1 MAAQSG
7 KIQKLYLVTG
17 STVNTALVGELS
29 SQWTINGNIIDV
41 SDKDSSWFEGI
52 MGNKSGEASAS
63 LTYQK
68 GTNQNTILDA
78 LFAGTEVK
86 IFIGEVT
93 TGAQADGIMADALI
107 ASVGQSNPDN
117 DKITWDVSFTFV
129 GEITR
134 VKTTTTTT
142 TTVG

>member
-1 MAAQSG
+1 MAESG
-7 KIQKLYLVTG
+7 TKQRLYLVTG

-29 SQWTINGNIIDV
+29 SQWTINGNVIDV

-52 MGNKSGEASAS
+52 AGKKSGEASAS

-107 ASVGQSNPDN
+107 ASVSQSNPDN

-134 VKTTTTTT
+134 VTTTA
-142 TTVG
+142 G

>member
-1 MAAQSG
+1 MAESG

-17 STVNTALVGELS
+17 STVNKALVGELS

-63 LTYQK
+63 LTYKK
-68 GTNQNTILDA
+68 GSNQESILDA
-78 LFAGTEVK
+78 LLAGTEVK

-107 ASVGQSNPDN
+107 ASVSQSNPDN

-134 VKTTTTTT
+134 VTTTA
-142 TTVG
+142 G

>member
-1 MAAQSG
+1 MAESG

-52 MGNKSGEASAS
+52 AGNKSGEASAS
-63 LTYQK
+63 LTYKK
-68 GTNQNTILDA
+68 GSNQESILDA
-78 LFAGTEVK
+78 LLAGTEVK

-107 ASVGQSNPDN
+107 ASVSQSNPDN

-134 VKTTTTTT
+134 VKS
-142 TTVG
+142 